1 MSRDD
6 ATTNETAE
14 SIETD
19 AHADDDAH
27 TDDSGSSV
35 LESAAPDASPAVV
48 AARADDDLPD
58 TAEIRDLA
66 AAAGYA
72 VVGEVT
78 QRRREDP
85 TYDLG
90 RGKAEDLMRLAAE
103 TDAEAV
109 VYDGSLSPGQTFS
122 LGDLLPTGTAV
133 IDRPRLVLELFAD
146 AADSRAANRQLE
158 LARLRYELPRL
169 REAIA
174 RDSGEDVRLRPEG
187 DSRVLDVE
195 KRIESAE
202 RALDEIAD
210 DRAGRRAERR
220 DAGFDLVALAGYTNA
235 GKSALARRLAD
246 ESDDPEFGDE
256 AAPRDADLTDASEG
270 GPADG
275 DGALAV
281 ADRPFETLATT
292 TRRATV
298 GGRRALVTD
307 TVGFLDGLPHEAVR
321 SFRTT
326 IDAIRAADCA
336 LLVADASDDPAD
348 LRRKLRASLSAIEAT
363 EGPVIPV
370 LSKADE
376 VGPDGLAAA
385 VAAYE
390 GAVADLDPRGAPVV
404 NALRS
409 PIPVSVRDGTGL
421 GDLADAVADAL
432 PTATA
437 SVEAPNGGAAQAA
450 LSWAYD
456 RGVVADVGYGSETI
470 AVELAGRPAVVAEA
484 ERRLAGGERDRGEG
498 GRVDGERDRGEGD
511 DGGPSGGQD
520 HA

>member
-14 SIETD
+14 SIDTSPLD
-19 AHADDDAH
+19 PAD
-27 TDDSGSSV
+27 
-35 LESAAPDASPAVV
+35 PDATPAVV
-48 AARADDDLPD
+48 AARSEGEPPD

-90 RGKAEDLMRLAAE
+90 RGKAEELMRLAA
-103 TDAEAV
+103 DAGAEAV
-109 VYDGSLSPGQTFS
+109 IYDGGLSPGQTFS
-122 LGDLLPTGTAV
+122 LGDLLPSGTAV
-133 IDRPRLVLELFAD
+133 IDRPRLALELFAD
-146 AADSRAANRQLE
+146 AADSRAADRQLE

-169 REAIA
+169 REAVA
-174 RDSGEDVRLRPEG
+174 RDASEDVRLQPEG

-210 DRAGRRAERR
+210 DRAARRAERR
-220 DAGFDLVALAGYTNA
+220 DAGLDLVALAGYTNA
-235 GKSALARRLAD
+235 GKSTLARRLAD
-246 ESDDPEFGDE
+246 EVDDPEFGDGGG
-256 AAPRDADLTDASEG
+256 PRDADRDDNGEG
-270 GPADG
+270 EPADR
-275 DGALAV
+275 DGPLAV
-281 ADRPFETLATT
+281 ADRPFETLSTT

-298 GGRRALVTD
+298 GGRRALLTD
-307 TVGFLDGLPHEAVR
+307 TVGFLDGLPHESVR

-336 LLVADASDDPAD
+336 VLVVDASDDRAD
-348 LRRKLRASLSAIEAT
+348 LRRKLTASLSAIEAT
-363 EGPVIPV
+363 DGPVIPV

-376 VGPDGLAAA
+376 VGADGLAAA
-385 VAAYE
+385 VEAYE
-390 GAVADLDPRGAPVV
+390 DAVADLDPRDAPVV
-404 NALRS
+404 DALR
-409 PIPVSVRDGTGL
+409 PPVPVSVRDGTGL
-421 GDLADAVADAL
+421 ADLADAVADAL

-437 SVEAPNGGAAQAA
+437 TVEAPNGGAAQAA

-456 RGVVADVGYGSETI
+456 RGVVAGVDYGSETV
-470 AVELAGRPAVVAEA
+470 AVELAGRPDVVAEA
-484 ERRLAGGERDRGEG
+484 ERRFADA
-498 GRVDGERDRGEGD
+498 
-511 DGGPSGGQD
+511 PSS
-520 HA
+520 

>member
-6 ATTNETAE
+6 ATTNET
-14 SIETD
+14 D
-19 AHADDDAH
+19 ASNRRSPPDDDAPGDR
-27 TDDSGSSV
+27 TRA
-35 LESAAPDASPAVV
+35 LI
-48 AARADDDLPD
+48 AARSDGEPPD
-58 TAEIRDLA
+58 TTEIRELA

-90 RGKAEDLMRLAAE
+90 RGKAEALMRLAA
-103 TDAEAV
+103 DAGAEAV
-109 VYDGSLSPGQTFS
+109 IYDGSLSPGQTFS
-122 LGDLLPTGTAV
+122 LGDLLPPGTAV

-146 AADSRAANRQLE
+146 AADSRAADRQLE

-169 REAIA
+169 REAVA
-174 RDSGEDVRLRPEG
+174 RDASEDVRLRPEG

-202 RALDEIAD
+202 RALAEIAD
-210 DRAGRRAERR
+210 DRAARRAERR

-235 GKSALARRLAD
+235 GKSTLARRLAD
-246 ESDDPEFGDE
+246 EVDDPEFGDG
-256 AAPRDADLTDASEG
+256 PGPDDAD
-270 GPADG
+270 PADAASRAAAEG
-275 DGALAV
+275 DPADDAEALAV
-281 ADRPFETLATT
+281 ADRPFETLSTT

-298 GGRRALVTD
+298 GGRRALLTD

-336 LLVADASDDPAD
+336 LLVVDASDEPAD
-348 LRRKLRASLSAIEAT
+348 LRRKLTASLSAIEAT
-363 EGPVIPV
+363 DGPVVPV
-370 LSKADE
+370 LSKADRVE
-376 VGPDGLAAA
+376 ADELAAA

-390 GAVADLDPRGAPVV
+390 DAVADLDPRDAPVV
-404 NALRS
+404 EALRS

-421 GDLADAVADAL
+421 ADLADAVADAL

-437 SVEAPNGGAAQAA
+437 TVEAPNGGAAQAA

-456 RGVVADVGYGSETI
+456 RGVVADVDYGGETV
-470 AVELAGRPAVVAEA
+470 AVDLAGRPDVVAEA
-484 ERRLAGGERDRGEG
+484 ERRFADAR
-498 GRVDGERDRGEGD
+498 
-511 DGGPSGGQD
+511 SS
-520 HA
+520 

>member
-19 AHADDDAH
+19 AHVDDADDADAH
-27 TDDSGSSV
+27 AADSS
-35 LESAAPDASPAVV
+35 LIDPADPDATPAVV
-48 AARADDDLPD
+48 AARSEGEPPD
-58 TAEIRDLA
+58 TSEIRELA

-72 VVGEVT
+72 VVGEAT

-90 RGKAEDLMRLAAE
+90 RGKAEELMRLAAE

-109 VYDGSLSPGQTFS
+109 IYDGGLSPGQTFS
-122 LGDLLPTGTAV
+122 LGDLLPPGTAV

-146 AADSRAANRQLE
+146 AADSRAADRQLE

-169 REAIA
+169 REAVA
-174 RDSGEDVRLRPEG
+174 RDASEDVRLQPEG

-202 RALDEIAD
+202 RALGEIAD
-210 DRAGRRAERR
+210 DRAARRAERR

-235 GKSALARRLAD
+235 GKSTLARRLAD
-246 ESDDPEFGDE
+246 EVDDPDFGDE
-256 AAPRDADLTDASEG
+256 AGARDVGRADEG
-270 GPADG
+270 EGDPAEG
-275 DGALAV
+275 DGPLAV
-281 ADRPFETLATT
+281 ADRPFETLSTT

-326 IDAIRAADCA
+326 IDAVRAADCA
-336 LLVADASDDPAD
+336 LLVVDASDEPAD
-348 LRRKLRASLSAIEAT
+348 FRRKLRASLTAIEAT

-376 VGPDGLAAA
+376 VGADGLAAA
-385 VAAYE
+385 VEAYE
-390 GAVADLDPRGAPVV
+390 DAVADLDPHDVPVV
-404 NALRS
+404 GALRS
-409 PIPVSVRDGTGL
+409 PIPVSVREGTGL
-421 GDLADAVADAL
+421 ADLADAVADAL

-437 SVEAPNGGAAQAA
+437 TVEVPNGGPAQAA

-456 RGVVADVGYGSETI
+456 RGVVAETEYAGETV
-470 AVELAGRPAVVAEA
+470 AVDLAGRPEVVAEA
-484 ERRLAGGERDRGEG
+484 ERRFADA
-498 GRVDGERDRGEGD
+498 
-511 DGGPSGGQD
+511 PSS
-520 HA
+520 

>member
-6 ATTNETAE
+6 DATNERDASSGPDARETA
-14 SIETD
+14 TP
-19 AHADDDAH
+19 HADA
-27 TDDSGSSV
+27 TR
-35 LESAAPDASPAVV
+35 AVV
-48 AARADDDLPD
+48 AARSDDGPPD
-58 TAEIRDLA
+58 TAEIRELA

-90 RGKAEDLMRLAAE
+90 RGKAEELMRLAADA
-103 TDAEAV
+103 DAEAV
-109 VYDGSLSPGQTFS
+109 VYDGGLSPGQTFS

-133 IDRPRLVLELFAD
+133 VDRPRLALELFAD
-146 AADSRAANRQLE
+146 AADSRAADRQLE

-169 REAIA
+169 REAVA
-174 RDSGEDVRLRPEG
+174 RDASEDVRLQPEG

-210 DRAGRRAERR
+210 ERAARRAERR

-235 GKSALARRLAD
+235 GKSTLARRLAD
-246 ESDDPEFGDE
+246 EVDDPDFDGE
-256 AAPRDADLTDASEG
+256 ASTRSVARGDADARD
-270 GPADG
+270 PADD
-275 DGALAV
+275 DGPLAV
-281 ADRPFETLATT
+281 ADRPFETLSTT

-298 GGRRALVTD
+298 GGRRTLLTD
-307 TVGFLDGLPHEAVR
+307 TVGFLDGLPHESVR
-321 SFRTT
+321 SFRAT

-336 LLVADASDDPAD
+336 LLVVDASDDPDD

-363 EGPVIPV
+363 DGPVIPV

-376 VGPDGLAAA
+376 VDADGLAAA
-385 VAAYE
+385 VEAYE
-390 GAVADLDPRGAPVV
+390 TAVDDLDPRDTPVAD
-404 NALRS
+404 ALRS
-409 PIPVSVRDGTGL
+409 PIPVSARDESGL
-421 GDLADAVADAL
+421 ADLADAVAGAL

-437 SVEAPNGGAAQAA
+437 TVEVANGGDAQAA

-456 RGVVADVGYGSETI
+456 RSVVTDVEYAGETI
-470 AVELAGRPAVVAEA
+470 AVDLAGRPDVVAEA
-484 ERRLAGGERDRGEG
+484 ERRLRGAGS
-498 GRVDGERDRGEGD
+498 
-511 DGGPSGGQD
+511 PP
-520 HA
+520 

>member
-1 MSRDD
+1 
-6 ATTNETAE
+6 EGE
-14 SIETD
+14 
-19 AHADDDAH
+19 
-27 TDDSGSSV
+27 
-35 LESAAPDASPAVV
+35 P
-48 AARADDDLPD
+48 PD

-90 RGKAEDLMRLAAE
+90 RGKAEALMRLAAE

-109 VYDGSLSPGQTFS
+109 IYDGGLSPGQTFS
-122 LGDLLPTGTAV
+122 LGDLLPPGTAV

-146 AADSRAANRQLE
+146 AGDSRAADRQLE

-169 REAIA
+169 REAVA
-174 RDSGEDVRLRPEG
+174 RDASEDVRLQPEG

-210 DRAGRRAERR
+210 DRAARRAERR

-235 GKSALARRLAD
+235 GKSTLARRLAD
-246 ESDDPEFGDE
+246 EVDDPEFGDE
-256 AAPRDADLTDASEG
+256 PGTPDADRTDAEG
-270 GPADG
+270 DPAEG
-275 DGALAV
+275 DGPLAV
-281 ADRPFETLATT
+281 ADRPFETLSTT

-326 IDAIRAADCA
+326 IDAVRAADCA
-336 LLVADASDDPAD
+336 LLVVDASDDPAD
-348 LRRKLRASLSAIEAT
+348 LRRKLTASLSAIEAT
-363 EGPVIPV
+363 DGPVIPV

-376 VGPDGLAAA
+376 VGPEGLAAA
-385 VAAYE
+385 VEAYE
-390 GAVADLDPRGAPVV
+390 GAVADLAPRDAPVV
-404 NALRS
+404 DTLRS
-409 PIPVSVRDGTGL
+409 PIPVSVRDETGL
-421 GDLADAVADAL
+421 ADLADAVADAL

-437 SVEAPNGGAAQAA
+437 TVEAPNGGAAQAA

-456 RGVVADVGYGSETI
+456 RGVVAGVDYGSETVV
-470 AVELAGRPAVVAEA
+470 VELAGRPDVVAEA
-484 ERRLAGGERDRGEG
+484 ERRFA
-498 GRVDGERDRGEGD
+498 DGH
-511 DGGPSGGQD
+511 SS
-520 HA
+520 

>member
-19 AHADDDAH
+19 AAADTSDARPGD
-27 TDDSGSSV
+27 TDLSPLDPADPG
-35 LESAAPDASPAVV
+35 ATPAVV
-48 AARADDDLPD
+48 AARSEGEPPD

-90 RGKAEDLMRLAAE
+90 RGKAEELMRLAAE

-109 VYDGSLSPGQTFS
+109 IYDGGLSPGQTFS
-122 LGDLLPTGTAV
+122 LGDLLPPGTAV

-146 AADSRAANRQLE
+146 AADSRAADRQLE

-169 REAIA
+169 REAVA
-174 RDSGEDVRLRPEG
+174 RDASEDVRLQPEG

-210 DRAGRRAERR
+210 DRAARRAERR

-235 GKSALARRLAD
+235 GKSTLARRLAD
-246 ESDDPEFGDE
+246 EVDDPEFGDE
-256 AAPRDADLTDASEG
+256 PGTLDADRTDAEG
-270 GPADG
+270 DPAEG
-275 DGALAV
+275 DGPLAV
-281 ADRPFETLATT
+281 ADRPFETLSTT

-326 IDAIRAADCA
+326 IDAIRGADCA
-336 LLVADASDDPAD
+336 LLVVDASDDPAD
-348 LRRKLRASLSAIEAT
+348 LRRKLTASLSAIEAT
-363 EGPVIPV
+363 DGPVIPV

-376 VGPDGLAAA
+376 VGADGLAAA
-385 VAAYE
+385 VEAYE
-390 GAVADLDPRGAPVV
+390 GAVADLDPRDAPVV
-404 NALRS
+404 DALRS
-409 PIPVSVRDGTGL
+409 PVPVSVRDETGL
-421 GDLADAVADAL
+421 ADLADAVADAL

-437 SVEAPNGGAAQAA
+437 TVEAPNGGAAQAA

-456 RGVVADVGYGSETI
+456 RGVVAGVDYGSETVV
-470 AVELAGRPAVVAEA
+470 VELAGRPDVVAEA
-484 ERRLAGGERDRGEG
+484 ERRFAD
-498 GRVDGERDRGEGD
+498 GR
-511 DGGPSGGQD
+511 SS
-520 HA
+520 